1 MMWRDISS
9 APIPCPHLLANKWN
23 VSFSPEE
30 PAKQFQPWRC
40 RHELRLRAITHAAKA
55 MQHHKEKK
63 GKTTQAR
70 SGCIPW
76 EAYKAYER
84 RRLAI
89 NEKAVAAAN
98 SQQSR
103 QRSGF
108 TWPMGNA
115 AGSSSM
121 SQHTE
126 EMRKQQQRQEPQ
138 PATGEERRIMNLAA
152 IAARASRL
160 WRQRHEVVM
169 LAPTSCLHYCCL
181 EHSEGVQVGL
191 GGVSQQSCCILRKG
205 GSYNKGVRPLTATS
219 SDWDIFCSIEWS
231 NAHMGHINPN
241 HGKWLKSP
249 HNTSCWDSKSL
260 RITPFGAAG
269 GQIWRFGARTTLGLK
284 LCFCFTSKVE
294 ERSIRGQKGC
304 KTSSAHVHQGYNDP
318 NKLSQSYAQLCWLLY
333 SCSAACFASSTIH
346 TRCGTSGGRRCS
358 LPQGLISLCC
368 HPHGS
373 APRCP
378 KAICRQCPDS
388 EMTSDWHASH
398 TNRVEKPTTSQLT
411 AKTVSPNWQVQN
423 LCAIGSAIGSLKKG
437 FYKESKHENCQL
449 GYAYAGEHAKST

>member
-191 GGVSQQSCCILRKG
+191 GGVSQQSCCVSQRQQHPQAKSQPGVLSPLRSIGTFLSESLSACAHAYLRKRLC
-205 GSYNKGVRPLTATS
+205 YAAVIYPLTAAMLVQ
-219 SDWDIFCSIEWS
+219 IQ
-231 NAHMGHINPN
+231 
-241 HGKWLKSP
+241 
-249 HNTSCWDSKSL
+249 L
-260 RITPFGAAG
+260 RGV
-269 GQIWRFGARTTLGLK
+269 K
-284 LCFCFTSKVE
+284 HSE
-294 ERSIRGQKGC
+294 ERR
-304 KTSSAHVHQGYNDP
+304 
-318 NKLSQSYAQLCWLLY
+318 KL
-333 SCSAACFASSTIH
+333 
-346 TRCGTSGGRRCS
+346 
-358 LPQGLISLCC
+358 
-368 HPHGS
+368 
-373 APRCP
+373 
-378 KAICRQCPDS
+378 
-388 EMTSDWHASH
+388 
-398 TNRVEKPTTSQLT
+398 
-411 AKTVSPNWQVQN
+411 
-423 LCAIGSAIGSLKKG
+423 
-437 FYKESKHENCQL
+437 
-449 GYAYAGEHAKST
+449 